1 MRLGSFKKTSLLGGN
16 TPMVEIFGAAFALL
30 LILFLLINLFAEAQ
44 LRAQVE
50 NSIEESVYK
59 INWEQGASG
68 YIVLSFPDRL
78 QIIENKKVSNYSE
91 IKNNC
96 KSSNFARYA
105 TEVYNKEKTQIIF
118 AITSG
123 GVRTMKAARD
133 CLMKMW
139 PRRRISIGWIVA
151 NNDFL
156 QAVRLQDLPPRIQR
170 SLDN

>member
-1 MRLGSFKKTSLLGGN
+1 MRRFKKTSLLGGN

-59 INWEQGASG
+59 INWEQGAEG
-68 YIVLSFPDRL
+68 YIVLAFSDRL
-78 QIIENKKVSNYSE
+78 QIIENKEVSDYSE
-91 IKNNC
+91 LKESCGN
-96 KSSNFARYA
+96 SNFARYA
-105 TEVYNKEKTQIIF
+105 KSVYDKEKTQIIF
-118 AITSG
+118 AITEG
-123 GVRTMKAARD
+123 GVGTMKAARD
-133 CLMKMW
+133 CLMRMW
-139 PRRRISIGWIVA
+139 PNRRISIGWIVA

-156 QAVRLQDLPPRIQR
+156 QAVRLQDLPSRIQR